1 MGTLNWG
8 RGGSRV
14 TGRAREDTPARGFQD
29 SVSSFRRRLLPPR
42 PGGGGGEEP
51 SGAGRPGRRPG
62 GGAWR
67 PRPPE
72 PPVWSRASRPLRA
85 LPPASGPGGPARSG
99 PRSPVCR
106 PSRRRTRAIP
116 DPRTRSGRRRLRPRE
131 LSADPTRARGGAGSG
146 CSEQPCGP
154 EVSGVFGR
162 RRLTRC
168 RCPDSSQLPC
178 RHPLSFLLSPPPA
191 LGHLALLPLAAPGL
205 WGPPAL
211 GPGPRGSQS
220 SEDGASRRVPARAV
234 GLCRPSALQGSGQ
247 ARGRA
252 TAPRRAGAAGYLS
265 NLAKPRGEDRQEL
278 ELGGGGVQPGLSPA
292 VSPTVKTNNLCLHI
306 KWKKAS
312 AQSSPE
318 PGRLSRL
325 PPPPSEDLE
334 VSKASPL
341 APLAP
346 STSPF
351 RLEVVPHPCAWL
363 RLLSPRGSRLNH
375 KNPNPDDSRGC
386 FRMSGQ
392 AGWALVRADPLVP
405 S

>member
-1 MGTLNWG
+1 MGSSGAAGLRAAAAQIPPSCPAVIPSPSSFPRRQRLGISLFSLWPPLGSGGLRRSVRG
-8 RGGSRV
+8 RGEA
-14 TGRAREDTPARGFQD
+14 RARRTG
-29 SVSSFRRRLLPPR
+29 LL
-42 PGGGGGEEP
+42 
-51 SGAGRPGRRPG
+51 A
-62 GGAWR
+62 
-67 PRPPE
+67 
-72 PPVWSRASRPLRA
+72 
-85 LPPASGPGGPARSG
+85 
-99 PRSPVCR
+99 
-106 PSRRRTRAIP
+106 
-116 DPRTRSGRRRLRPRE
+116 
-131 LSADPTRARGGAGSG
+131 
-146 CSEQPCGP
+146 
-154 EVSGVFGR
+154 
-162 RRLTRC
+162 
-168 RCPDSSQLPC
+168 
-178 RHPLSFLLSPPPA
+178 
-191 LGHLALLPLAAPGL
+191 
-205 WGPPAL
+205 
-211 GPGPRGSQS
+211 
-220 SEDGASRRVPARAV
+220 RVPARAV

-386 FRMSGQ
+386 FRIEWP
-392 AGWALVRADPLVP
+392 GWVGSCSRGSPGSFLILSRPGGAWGRFSLPFVI
-405 S
+405 